1 LAYRDQLT
9 GNDNRRGFSEGFLKV
24 QAAASPNAR
33 LAMLL
38 IDIDRFKEIND
49 GYGHQAGDEVAVEIG
64 RRITA
69 VLRPSDICGRWGG
82 DEFIVLF
89 SDLGSRPLK
98 KIADAMRRGLS
109 NPVDLR
115 DGRRV
120 PVTVSIG
127 ACLAE
132 PGETVEQ
139 VADMADAALYNAK
152 EDGRD
157 RVVVYDP
164 TKSRSTA
171 GGATG

>member
-1 LAYRDQLT
+1 
-9 GNDNRRGFSEGFLKV
+9 
-24 QAAASPNAR
+24 
-33 LAMLL
+33 
-38 IDIDRFKEIND
+38 
-49 GYGHQAGDEVAVEIG
+49 
-64 RRITA
+64 
-69 VLRPSDICGRWGG
+69 
-82 DEFIVLF
+82 
-89 SDLGSRPLK
+89 
-98 KIADAMRRGLS
+98 MRRGLS